1 MIITLTKSEESI
13 CKQAS
18 NARYNFARSAGL
30 TNQNVVDRSDLDLL
44 GIRGEMAVA
53 KLFDLDWTAHTIGH
67 DDGMDMW
74 FEDCSIDVKTGF
86 ENARML
92 LFRTQEK
99 FKADVAIFCRQ
110 TGFDNESI
118 EVVGWINREDF
129 KFKSKKMDLGHGFTW
144 GVEDKNLNKI
154 EVLWKILKQK
164 QLNK

>member
-1 MIITLTKSEESI
+1 MIITLSKSEESV

-18 NARYNFARSAGL
+18 NARYNFARSAKL

-44 GIRGEMAVA
+44 GIRGEMAVS

-118 EVVGWINREDF
+118 EVVGWINKEDF

>member
-1 MIITLTKSEESI
+1 
-13 CKQAS
+13 
-18 NARYNFARSAGL
+18 
-30 TNQNVVDRSDLDLL
+30 
-44 GIRGEMAVA
+44 MAVA

-110 TGFDNESI
+110 S
-118 EVVGWINREDF
+118 
-129 KFKSKKMDLGHGFTW
+129 
-144 GVEDKNLNKI
+144 
-154 EVLWKILKQK
+154 VLRMKVLKLLDGLMQKILNSNRK
-164 QLNK
+164 NGFRTW